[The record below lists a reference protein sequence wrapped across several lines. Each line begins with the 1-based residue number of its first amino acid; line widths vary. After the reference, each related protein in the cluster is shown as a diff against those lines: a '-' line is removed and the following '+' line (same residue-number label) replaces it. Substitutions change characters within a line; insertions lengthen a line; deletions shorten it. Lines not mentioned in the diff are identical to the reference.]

1 MIGGIVFWSPT
12 DQVVTE
18 SAVRAMAH
26 RAVGGRAQVC
36 AEHGSV
42 GLFHSNGHQLLE
54 SAGHVW
60 AVADMDLTNLSELQ
74 AMTGRQNLETGL
86 LATLYEMEGPR
97 FVQRLRGAFAL
108 ALWDSR
114 RQTLLLAIDRF
125 GMKRLHYVSDGHR
138 AAFASKPTALLAA
151 PRVEGRLS
159 LTAVYNYLNFGYVP
173 APDSIFAEVARLE
186 PGHFLLLSPGHA
198 VLERY
203 WDASYAEQV
212 ISEAEA
218 AATVYRLTEEAVADA
233 LQDVTPKRSGAF
245 LSGGTDSSTVVG
257 LMTRVL
263 GERVNAFSIGFDEDR
278 YNELAYAALAA
289 RHFDAAHHTSIVNPE
304 HALAVLPAL
313 VEGYDEP
320 FGNNSAI
327 GTLVCARLARE
338 AGVTQLLA
346 GDGGDEI
353 FGGNE
358 RYRIDRIFARYQSIP
373 GVVRRRVLEPVLLQF
388 PEAAG
393 PMGRAHRYIRRA
405 NLPNPRRFYSY
416 EFFFAQEGYGLLS
429 PDFRSAVA
437 ADAPNTVIEGHYGRA
452 RATAEL
458 NRLLYLDLK
467 LTIGDNDLLKV
478 TRTAELASVN
488 VRFPFLHPALVAFT
502 NSLPVSYK
510 VRGLEKRYLFKRAFH
525 TLLPAETLTKR
536 KHGFGVPTS
545 VWLKEHAAFREL
557 ARDTLLSPR
566 TRQRGYFHHGALE
579 TLFERHAGDSTPYYG
594 DILWAVLMLELWH
607 RRHFDTWKVA

>member
-26 RAVGGRAQVC
+26 RAAGGRAQVC

-42 GLFHSNGHQLLE
+42 GLFNSNGRQRLE

-60 AVADMDLTNLSELQ
+60 AVADMDLTNLAELQ
-74 AMTGRQNLETGL
+74 ALAGRQNLETGL
-86 LATLYEMEGPR
+86 LATLYRMEGPR
-97 FVQRLRGAFAL
+97 FLRRLRGAFAL
-108 ALWDSR
+108 ALWDSQD
-114 RQTLLLAIDRF
+114 QTLLLAIDRF

-151 PRVEGRLS
+151 PRVEGRLD
-159 LTAVYNYLNFGYVP
+159 LTAIYNYLNFGYVP

-186 PGHFLLLSPGHA
+186 PGHYLLLSPGRA
-198 VLERY
+198 VREQY
-203 WDASYAEQV
+203 WDASYGERA

-233 LQDVTPKRSGAF
+233 LQDVTPKQAGAF
-245 LSGGTDSSTVVG
+245 LSGGTDSSTVLG
-257 LMTRVL
+257 LMTRVS

-278 YNELAYAALAA
+278 YNELSYATLAA
-289 RHFDAAHHTSIVNPE
+289 RHFDATHYTSIVKPE
-304 HALAVLPAL
+304 DALAVLPAL
-313 VEGYDEP
+313 IEGYDEP
-320 FGNNSAI
+320 FANNSSL

-338 AGVTQLLA
+338 MGVTQLLA

-358 RYRIDRIFARYQSIP
+358 RYRTDRIFARYQSIP
-373 GVVRRRVLEPVLLQF
+373 GVVRRRVLEPVLLQL
-388 PEAAG
+388 PEAPGAF
-393 PMGRAHRYIRRA
+393 GRAQRYIRRA
-405 NLPNPRRFYSY
+405 NIPNPRRFYSY
-416 EFFFAQEGYGLLS
+416 EFFFAREGCELLS
-429 PDFRSAVA
+429 PDFRAAVA
-437 ADAPNTVIEGHYGRA
+437 VDAPNTVIEGHYGRA

-478 TRTAELASVN
+478 TRTAELADVG
-488 VRFPFLHPALVAFT
+488 VRFPLLHPALVEFT
-502 NSLPVSYK
+502 NSLPASYK
-510 VRGLEKRYLFKRAFH
+510 VRGLEKRYLFKRAFR
-525 TLLPAETLTKR
+525 TLLPEATLTKR

-545 VWLKEHAAFREL
+545 VWLKDHAGFREL
-557 ARDTLLSPR
+557 ARDTLLSSR
-566 TRQRGYFHHGALE
+566 TRQRGYFRHGAVE
-579 TLFERHAGDSTPYYG
+579 TLFARHGGDSTPYYG

-607 RRHFDTWKVA
+607 RRHFDPAKVA